1 MCGFVGFTGKQENKK
16 TIIEKMSELIA
27 HRGPDGEGYFIDD
40 GVTLGHRRLAILDIE
55 GGKQPM
61 VSEDKNIVVVF
72 NGEIYNFLEIR
83 KELEEK
89 GHIFMTDHS
98 DTEVLIHGFK
108 EWGEELVPKLRGMFA
123 FAIWN
128 TQTQELFCARDHFGI
143 KPFYYYVT
151 KNSNLLFGSEIKS
164 FLAHDEFKK
173 ELNEKQL
180 ELYLAFQYSP
190 GEETFFKGV
199 KKLMPAHHM
208 AFKNGILDVKRY
220 WTPVI
225 EDYNAKDA
233 NVSIDDAENIMKNSV
248 EAHKISDVEIGSY
261 LSSGIDSSYVTKLS
275 GAQKTFTIGYKNPK
289 YDESVY
295 AQAFSKTLD
304 KENYTRYI
312 EADEYWE
319 TIPKAQYHMDEPL
332 ADASAVSLYF
342 LNQEAAKKVK
352 VCFSGEGADELFG
365 GYNVYKDAYKFG
377 WYKSLPQFFHKLVLA
392 TFGKMPKMRGINFLV
407 RQSTPL
413 HERYFGCTGVCSQA
427 EVRKFLKSYKG
438 DVKPQNFTKKF
449 FESNTKMHEASKMQL
464 VDINMWLIGDI
475 LLKADKM
482 SMANSLELRV
492 PFLDMEVFEV
502 ARKLPISQK
511 NNSETTKITL
521 RKAAARNIN
530 LDVANKKKLG
540 FPVPVRDWL
549 REERFANEVKK
560 AFYSENADKFFNK
573 NEISKLLDDHMN
585 GKRDN
590 WRQVWCIYIFLV
602 WYEVYFCD
610 N

>member
-16 TIIEKMSELIA
+16 TNIEKMSELIA

-40 GVTLGHRRLAILDIE
+40 GVALGHRRLAILDIE

-61 VSEDKNIVVVF
+61 ISEDKNIVVVF

-89 GHIFMTDHS
+89 GHVFMTDHS

-128 TQTQELFCARDHFGI
+128 TQTQDLFCARDHFGI
-143 KPFYYYVT
+143 KPFYYYLT
-151 KNSNLLFGSEIKS
+151 QNGNLLFGSEIKS

-208 AFKNGILDVKRY
+208 AFKNGSLDVKRY

-312 EADEYWE
+312 EAEDYWSH
-319 TIPKAQYHMDEPL
+319 IKKVQYHLDEPL

-365 GYNVYKDAYKFG
+365 GYNVYKDAFKHS
-377 WYKSLPQFFHKLVLA
+377 WYKNMPSFIHKAVLA
-392 TFGKMPKMRGINFLV
+392 IVGKMPKMRGINFLV

-413 HERYFGCTGVCSQA
+413 AERYFGCTSVCSQN
-427 EVRKFLKSYKG
+427 EIRRFLKNYSGVK
-438 DVKPQNFTKKF
+438 KPQDFSRNFF
-449 FESNTKMHEASKMQL
+449 SNTKIHKASQMQL

-482 SMANSLELRV
+482 SMASSLELRV
-492 PFLDMEVFEV
+492 PFLDKEVFEV
-502 ARKLPISQK
+502 ARKIPIAQK
-511 NNSETTKITL
+511 CNADETKLTL
-521 RKAAARNIN
+521 RKAAARSIN

-549 REERFANEVKK
+549 REERFANEVK
-560 AFYSENADKFFNK
+560 AMFNSEIADKFFNS
-573 NEISKLLDDHMN
+573 NEISTLLDDHMSN
-585 GKRDN
+585 KRDN